1 MGFVRE
7 VFEEM
12 EDRDTVCKNSMVL
25 GYGNSERV
33 YVGQHIYHGWM
44 EERNV
49 ICLNSLIQGYV
60 KAGDIEEAF
69 VLR

>member
-1 MGFVRE
+1 
-7 VFEEM
+7 
-12 EDRDTVCKNSMVL
+12 
-25 GYGNSERV
+25 
-33 YVGQHIYHGWM
+33 M

-60 KAGDIEEAF
+60 EAGDIEEAF

>member
-1 MGFVRE
+1 
-7 VFEEM
+7 
-12 EDRDTVCKNSMVL
+12 
-25 GYGNSERV
+25 
-33 YVGQHIYHGWM
+33 M